1 MSWVD
6 IFINLG
12 YVGVFLI
19 SAIGAA
25 SIFIP
30 IPYSASYYMLGA
42 SLNPLYI
49 AIAGGL
55 GSAVGELSGYAA
67 GYFGQ
72 VFIDEKQKR
81 KMFYLMKIFDRFGPI
96 LVFLF
101 ALTPLP
107 DDLLFIPLGISRC
120 NFIKILIPCLV
131 GKIIMAYILA
141 YSGKVSFHSIN
152 MLFSESGGSTWF
164 STILMM
170 ILLAA
175 ITVILARID
184 WEKIFKH
191 MEKE

>member
-1 MSWVD
+1 MNWLDV
-6 IFINLG
+6 FINLG

-19 SAIGAA
+19 SALGAA

-30 IPYSASYYMLGA
+30 IPYSATYYMLGT

-72 VFIDEKQKR
+72 VFIDEKQKKR
-81 KMFYLMKIFDRFGPI
+81 MFYLMKIFDRFGPL

-107 DDLLFIPLGISRC
+107 DDLLFIPLGISRY
-120 NFIKILIPCLV
+120 NFVKVFIPCLV

-141 YSGKVSFHSIN
+141 YSGKVSFQSIN
-152 MLFSESGGSTWF
+152 MLFSESGGSIWF
-164 STILMM
+164 STILT
-170 ILLAA
+170 IIVLTA
-175 ITVILARID
+175 IIVIMTRID
-184 WEKIFKH
+184 WEKIFKQID
-191 MEKE
+191 KE